1 MSPPTGFNGREEVIE
16 VPNGEPLIEVRD
28 LKKYFPLTGG
38 VFRKLIGY
46 VRAVDEITFD
56 IYKGE
61 TLGLVGESGCGKT
74 TAGRTIIRLL
84 NPTSGNLIFEGTD
97 ITELKGGA
105 LKRFRR
111 EMGIVFQDPMAS
123 LDPRVTIKS
132 AVGEPLLVNGIA
144 RGHRLRSMVLD
155 LLQKVGLTEDH
166 LNRFPHEFSGGQR
179 QRICIARA
187 LALRPKFIVMD
198 EPTSSTDVSVQAQTL
213 NLMKDLQDELDLTY
227 LFISHNLS
235 VVKHMSDRVAVMY
248 LGKIVEMTPRDIF
261 QEALHPY
268 SAALVS
274 AVPVPD
280 PTLKGRAEVLAG
292 EVPSSISPPSG
303 CRFHP
308 RCRFVQ
314 DICSEEVPD
323 LRDVGDGHLV
333 ACHFAGELD
342 LGYKE
347 GLDYEAVLA
356 KA

>member
-1 MSPPTGFNGREEVIE
+1 MHVH
-16 VPNGEPLIEVRD
+16 D
-28 LKKYFPLTGG
+28 LKKYFQLTGG
-38 VFRKLIGY
+38 VFRKVMGY
-46 VRAVDEITFD
+46 VRAVDGVTFD

-74 TAGRTIIRLL
+74 TCGRTLMHLI
-84 NPTSGNLIFEGTD
+84 PKTSGEILFEGRD
-97 ITELKGGA
+97 VSDLKGGD
-105 LKRFRR
+105 LREFRQN
-111 EMGIVFQDPMAS
+111 MGIVFQDPMAS
-123 LDPRVTIKS
+123 LDPRITIKN

-144 RGHRLRSMVLD
+144 KGFRLREMVLE
-155 LLQKVGLTEDH
+155 LLEKVGLSEDH

-213 NLMKDLQDELDLTY
+213 NLMKDLQKEFDLTY

-248 LGKIVEMTPRDIF
+248 LGKIVELTPEDIF
-261 QEALHPY
+261 QDAMHPY

-280 PTLKGRAEVLAG
+280 PTLRGRAHILAG
-292 EVPSSISPPSG
+292 EVPSAINPPAG

-308 RCRFVQ
+308 RCRFAKEK
-314 DICSEEVPD
+314 CRNEEPE
-323 LRDVGDGHLV
+323 LRDLEGGHLV

-342 LGYKE
+342 LDYKE
-347 GLDYEAVLA
+347 ELEATSELLA
-356 KA
+356 ET

>member
-1 MSPPTGFNGREEVIE
+1 MSQN
-16 VPNGEPLIEVRD
+16 EPLIEVKN
-28 LKKYFPLTGG
+28 LKKYFPLSGG
-38 VFRKLIGY
+38 VFRKVIGY
-46 VRAVDEITFD
+46 VHAVDDVTFD

-74 TAGRTIIRLL
+74 TTGRTIIRLIP
-84 NPTSGNLIFEGTD
+84 PTSGQILFEGED
-97 ITELKGGA
+97 ITELKGRG
-105 LKRFRR
+105 LRKIRR
-111 EMGIVFQDPMAS
+111 GMGIVFQDPMAS
-123 LDPRVTIKS
+123 LDPRTTTKN

-144 RGHRLRSMVLD
+144 RGYRLRNMVLE
-155 LLQKVGLTEDH
+155 LLEKVGLSEDH

-187 LALRPKFIVMD
+187 LALNPKFVVMD

-213 NLMKDLQDELDLTY
+213 NLMKDLQKEFDLTY

-248 LGKIVEMTPRDIF
+248 LGQIVELVPGDIF
-261 QEALHPY
+261 KEALHPY

-280 PTLKGRAEVLAG
+280 PRLRGRAEILAG
-292 EVPSSISPPSG
+292 EVPSPISPPTG

-308 RCRFVQ
+308 RCRFAKE
-314 DICSEEVPD
+314 ICSTD
-323 LRDVGDGHLV
+323 LPPLEDVGDGHLV

-342 LGYKE
+342 LGYKDE
-347 GLDYEAVLA
+347 LVVKSTASA

>member
-1 MSPPTGFNGREEVIE
+1 MGH
-16 VPNGEPLIEVRD
+16 
-28 LKKYFPLTGG
+28 
-38 VFRKLIGY
+38 
-46 VRAVDEITFD
+46 VRAVDDITFD

-74 TAGRTIIRLL
+74 TCGRTIMRLIPKTAGEIL
-84 NPTSGNLIFEGTD
+84 FEGED
-97 ITELKGGA
+97 ISDLKGGD
-105 LKRFRR
+105 LREFRKN
-111 EMGIVFQDPMAS
+111 MGIVFQDPMAS
-123 LDPRVTIKS
+123 LDPRITIKN

-144 RGHRLRSMVLD
+144 KGFRLRNMVLE
-155 LLQKVGLTEDH
+155 LLQKVGLSEDH

-187 LALRPKFIVMD
+187 LALQPKFIVMD

-213 NLMKDLQDELDLTY
+213 NLMKDLQKEFDLTY

-248 LGKIVEMTPRDIF
+248 LGKIVEMTPGDIF
-261 QEALHPY
+261 EDAMHPY

-280 PTLKGRAEVLAG
+280 PSFRGRAHILAG
-292 EVPSSISPPSG
+292 EVPSPINPPSG

-308 RCRFVQ
+308 RCRFAKER
-314 DICSEEVPD
+314 CKEEIPE
-323 LRDVGDGHLV
+323 LRDMNGGQLV

-347 GLDYEAVLA
+347 ELDASSTLAAEA
-356 KA
+356 

>member
-1 MSPPTGFNGREEVIE
+1 MSSDEK
-16 VPNGEPLIEVRD
+16 LIEIHD
-28 LKKYFPLTGG
+28 LKKYFQLTGG
-38 VFRKLIGY
+38 VFRKVVGY
-46 VRAVDEITFD
+46 VRAVDGVTFD

-74 TAGRTIIRLL
+74 TCGRTLL
-84 NPTSGNLIFEGTD
+84 NLIPKTSGEILFEGQD
-97 ITELKGGA
+97 ISELKGGD
-105 LKRFRR
+105 LREFRQN
-111 EMGIVFQDPMAS
+111 MGIVFQDPMAS
-123 LDPRVTIKS
+123 LDPRITIKN
-132 AVGEPLLVNGIA
+132 AIGEPLLVNGIA
-144 RGHRLRSMVLD
+144 KGFRLRNMVLE
-155 LLQKVGLTEDH
+155 LLEKVGLSEDH

-213 NLMKDLQDELDLTY
+213 NLMKDLQEEFDLTY

-261 QEALHPY
+261 QDAMHPY

-280 PTLKGRAEVLAG
+280 PRFRGRAHILAG
-292 EVPSSISPPSG
+292 EVPSAISPPSG

-308 RCRFVQ
+308 RCRFAVER
-314 DICSEEVPD
+314 CSKEMPE
-323 LRDVGDGHLV
+323 LRDLGDRHLV

-342 LGYKE
+342 LEYKE
-347 GLDYEAVLA
+347 EFEAIA
-356 KA
+356 EA

>member
-1 MSPPTGFNGREEVIE
+1 M
-16 VPNGEPLIEVRD
+16 PNGEPLIEVKN

-38 VFRKLIGY
+38 VFRKVLGY
-46 VRAVDEITFD
+46 VRAVDDVTFD

-74 TAGRTIIRLL
+74 TTGRTILRLIP
-84 NPTSGNLIFEGTD
+84 PTAGSIIFDGKD
-97 ITELKGGA
+97 ITELNQ
-105 LKRFRR
+105 REMMQFRR
-111 EMGIVFQDPMAS
+111 NLGIVFQDPMAS
-123 LDPRVTIKS
+123 LDPRLTIKN

-144 RGHRLRSMVLD
+144 RGYRLRQKVLE
-155 LLQKVGLTEDH
+155 LLKKVGLTEDH

-187 LALRPKFIVMD
+187 LALNPKFVVMD

-213 NLMKDLQDELDLTY
+213 NLMKDLQQEFDLTY

-248 LGKIVEMTPRDIF
+248 LGKIIELTPRDIF
-261 QEALHPY
+261 EEAMHPY

-274 AVPVPD
+274 AVPIPN
-280 PTLKGRAEVLAG
+280 PEMAGRAEILAG
-292 EVPSSISPPSG
+292 EVPSPINPPTG

-308 RCRFVQ
+308 RCRFAK
-314 DICSEEVPD
+314 DICKEEIPE
-323 LRDVGDGHLV
+323 LRDMGEGHLV

-347 GLDYEAVLA
+347 AVEAQEA
-356 KA
+356 AIA

>member
-1 MSPPTGFNGREEVIE
+1 MTSSEE
-16 VPNGEPLIEVRD
+16 LIQVRN
-28 LKKYFPLTGG
+28 LKKYFQLTGG
-38 VFRKLIGY
+38 VFRKVMGY
-46 VRAVDEITFD
+46 VRAVDDVTFD
-56 IYKGE
+56 IYRGE

-74 TAGRTIIRLL
+74 TCGRTIMHLI
-84 NPTSGNLIFEGTD
+84 PKTAGEIIFEGKD
-97 ITELKGGA
+97 VSEIKGGD
-105 LKRFRR
+105 LREFRKN
-111 EMGIVFQDPMAS
+111 MGIVFQDPMAS
-123 LDPRVTIKS
+123 LDPRITIKN

-144 RGHRLRSMVLD
+144 KGFRLRNMVLE
-155 LLQKVGLTEDH
+155 LLQKVGLSEDH

-187 LALRPKFIVMD
+187 LALNPKFIVMD

-213 NLMKDLQDELDLTY
+213 NLMKDLQKEFNLTY

-248 LGKIVEMTPRDIF
+248 LGKIVEMTPGDIF
-261 QEALHPY
+261 EDAMHPY

-280 PTLKGRAEVLAG
+280 PSLRGRAHILAG
-292 EVPSSISPPSG
+292 EVPSPINPPSG

-308 RCRFVQ
+308 RCRFAKER
-314 DICSEEVPD
+314 CMEEIPE
-323 LRDVGDGHLV
+323 LRDMGGGQLV

-347 GLDYEAVLA
+347 ELDASSTLAVEA
-356 KA
+356 

>member
-1 MSPPTGFNGREEVIE
+1 MTTNEI
-16 VPNGEPLIEVRD
+16 LIEIQD

-38 VFRKLIGY
+38 VFRKITGY
-46 VRAVDEITFD
+46 VRALDGVTFD
-56 IYKGE
+56 IFKGE

-74 TAGRTIIRLL
+74 TCGRTLMHLL
-84 NPTSGNLIFEGTD
+84 RKTSGTILFEGQD
-97 ITELKGGA
+97 ISDLKGGD
-105 LKRFRR
+105 LREFRKN
-111 EMGIVFQDPMAS
+111 MGMVFQDPMAS
-123 LDPRVTIKS
+123 LDPRVTIKN

-144 RGHRLRSMVLD
+144 KGYRLRNMVLE
-155 LLQKVGLTEDH
+155 LLQKVGLSEDH

-187 LALRPKFIVMD
+187 LALRPKFVVMD

-213 NLMKDLQDELDLTY
+213 NLMKDLQAEFDLTY

-248 LGKIVEMTPRDIF
+248 LGKIVEMTPGDIF
-261 QEALHPY
+261 EDAMHPY

-280 PTLKGRAEVLAG
+280 PSFRGRSQILAG
-292 EVPSSISPPSG
+292 EVPSAINPPPG

-308 RCRFVQ
+308 RCRFAK
-314 DICSEEVPD
+314 DICTQEVPELID
-323 LRDVGDGHLV
+323 HGDGHLV

-347 GLDYEAVLA
+347 ELDASSVTA
-356 KA
+356 AST

>member
-1 MSPPTGFNGREEVIE
+1 MM
-16 VPNGEPLIEVRD
+16 PNGEPLVQVRN

-38 VFRKLIGY
+38 VFRKVLGY
-46 VRAVDEITFD
+46 VRAVDDVSFD
-56 IYKGE
+56 IYEGE

-74 TAGRTIIRLL
+74 TAGRTIIRLIR
-84 NPTSGNLIFEGTD
+84 PTSGELIFEGQD
-97 ITELKGGA
+97 IAKLKQ
-105 LKRFRR
+105 REIREYRR
-111 EMGIVFQDPMAS
+111 NMGIVFQDPMAS
-123 LDPRVTIKS
+123 LDPRLTIKN

-144 RGHRLRSMVLD
+144 RGYRLREMVLE

-187 LALRPKFIVMD
+187 LALNPKFVVMD

-213 NLMKDLQDELDLTY
+213 NLMKDLQTEFELTY

-248 LGKIVEMTPRDIF
+248 LGKILEMTPGDIF
-261 QEALHPY
+261 EEAMHPY

-274 AVPVPD
+274 AVPVPN
-280 PTLKGRAEVLAG
+280 PEYRGRAQVLAG
-292 EVPSSISPPSG
+292 EVPSPINPPTG

-308 RCRFVQ
+308 RCRFAKEV
-314 DICSEEVPD
+314 CKEEVPE
-323 LRDVGDGHLV
+323 LHDVGEGHLV

-342 LGYKE
+342 LDYKE
-347 GLDYEAVLA
+347 EVETAVA
-356 KA
+356 GS

>member
-1 MSPPTGFNGREEVIE
+1 MQ
-16 VPNGEPLIEVRD
+16 VRD
-28 LKKYFPLTGG
+28 LKKYFLLTGG
-38 VFRKLIGY
+38 VFRKVVGY
-46 VRAVDEITFD
+46 VRAVDGVTFD

-74 TAGRTIIRLL
+74 TCGRTLMHLI
-84 NPTSGNLIFEGTD
+84 PKTSGEILFEGED
-97 ITELKGGA
+97 VSDLKGGD
-105 LKRFRR
+105 LREFRKN
-111 EMGIVFQDPMAS
+111 MGIVFQDPMAS
-123 LDPRVTIKS
+123 LDPRITIKN

-144 RGHRLRSMVLD
+144 RGFRLRNMVLE
-155 LLQKVGLTEDH
+155 LLQKVGLSEDH

-187 LALRPKFIVMD
+187 LALQPKFIVMD

-213 NLMKDLQDELDLTY
+213 NLMKDLQKEFNLTY

-248 LGKIVEMTPRDIF
+248 LGKIVELTPEDIF
-261 QEALHPY
+261 EDAMHPY

-280 PTLKGRAEVLAG
+280 PEFRGRAHILAG
-292 EVPSSISPPSG
+292 EVPSAINPPAG

-308 RCRFVQ
+308 RCRFAKERCR
-314 DICSEEVPD
+314 DEEPE
-323 LRDVGDGHLV
+323 LRDMGDGHLV

-347 GLDYEAVLA
+347 ELETTSTAFA
-356 KA
+356 ET

>member
-1 MSPPTGFNGREEVIE
+1 MSSS
-16 VPNGEPLIEVRD
+16 EPFIQVRD
-28 LKKYFPLTGG
+28 LKKYFQLTGG
-38 VFRKLIGY
+38 VFRKVLGY
-46 VRAVDEITFD
+46 VRAVDEVTFD

-74 TAGRTIIRLL
+74 TCGRTILHLI
-84 NPTSGNLIFEGTD
+84 PKTSGEILFEGND
-97 ITELKGGA
+97 VSDLKGGD
-105 LKRFRR
+105 LREFRKN
-111 EMGIVFQDPMAS
+111 MGIVFQDPMAS
-123 LDPRVTIKS
+123 LDPRVTIKN

-144 RGHRLRSMVLD
+144 KGFRLRNMVLE
-155 LLQKVGLTEDH
+155 LLQKVGLSEDH

-187 LALRPKFIVMD
+187 LALHPKFVVMD

-213 NLMKDLQDELDLTY
+213 NLMKDLQKEFDLTY
-227 LFISHNLS
+227 MFISHNLS

-248 LGKIVEMTPRDIF
+248 LGKIVEMTPGDIF
-261 QEALHPY
+261 EDALHPY

-280 PTLKGRAEVLAG
+280 PELRGRSQILAG
-292 EVPSSISPPSG
+292 EVPSPINPPTG

-308 RCRFVQ
+308 RCRFAKERCK
-314 DICSEEVPD
+314 DTVPE
-323 LRDVGDGHLV
+323 LRDLGGGHLV

-347 GLDYEAVLA
+347 ELEVNSVLA
-356 KA
+356 AEA